1 MGSPVRIA
9 AQGASARQLA
19 TARNV
24 LKYRKQDMQPSLS
37 LNRQFSIA
45 VHSRAIDNCNDIEE
59 LRKVAKTLLSAW
71 QHQAEFSEHY
81 GAQALGIRP

>member
-24 LKYRKQDMQPSLS
+24 LKQRKQDMQASLS

-45 VHSRAIDNCNDIEE
+45 VHSRAIDSCDDIEE

>member
-1 MGSPVRIA
+1 M
-9 AQGASARQLA
+9 
-19 TARNV
+19 
-24 LKYRKQDMQPSLS
+24 KYFRSDMTPSLS

-81 GAQALGIRP
+81 GAQLLGISR

>member
-1 MGSPVRIA
+1 
-9 AQGASARQLA
+9 
-19 TARNV
+19 
-24 LKYRKQDMQPSLS
+24 MQPSLS

-81 GAQALGIRP
+81 GAQLLGIRP

>member
-1 MGSPVRIA
+1 VSDV
-9 AQGASARQLA
+9 
-19 TARNV
+19 
-24 LKYRKQDMQPSLS
+24 LS
-37 LNRQFSIA
+37 LNRRFSME

-81 GAQALGIRP
+81 GAQLLGIRP

>member
-1 MGSPVRIA
+1 VRKAVQPA
-9 AQGASARQLA
+9 AAHQPA

-24 LKYRKQDMQPSLS
+24 LKQRKQDMQASLS

-45 VHSRAIDNCNDIEE
+45 VHSRAIDSCNDIEE
-59 LRKVAKTLLSAW
+59 LRKVAKTLLTAW

-81 GAQALGIRP
+81 GAQLLGIRK

>member
-1 MGSPVRIA
+1 M
-9 AQGASARQLA
+9 
-19 TARNV
+19 
-24 LKYRKQDMQPSLS
+24 KYRKNVMQVSLS

-45 VHSRAIDNCNDIEE
+45 VHSRAIDSCDDIEE

-81 GAQALGIRP
+81 GAQLLGIRK